1 MNFISAFE
9 ELNKLYE
16 EKTKVVPTLKKTT
29 VKSGEAAI
37 EEACTKEDLT
47 EAADDDVI
55 EIMDDEPIEEP
66 SVEEE
71 AVEDESIDEPEV
83 ETQFVLECVKCGALI
98 VRAEGDIAINEESDV
113 IVLQDPCEYCE
124 STEGHKII
132 GTMLPYEKA
141 EEPVEAEIIE
151 EEPVEDEA
159 AEEPVKDAE

>member
-71 AVEDESIDEPEV
+71 AVEDESIVCRDGLSHRQIRRSNEK
-83 ETQFVLECVKCGALI
+83 TQ
-98 VRAEGDIAINEESDV
+98 N
-113 IVLQDPCEYCE
+113 
-124 STEGHKII
+124 
-132 GTMLPYEKA
+132 
-141 EEPVEAEIIE
+141 
-151 EEPVEDEA
+151 
-159 AEEPVKDAE
+159 